1 MALRMKVD
9 AIYQV
14 HWANSLSNLA
24 FAERCS
30 KAVSTR
36 STLITSG
43 LYKNNFT
50 RGFFVLSVA
59 TVNMAK
65 MVGRAAS
72 FIANIATVAPGT
84 SPMPPVRNALT
95 APKMEMM
102 FQRLRRSRSH
112 VPYPMGNKTAKTR
125 MTEPTSGPSLGASS
139 NPVSGSPSQSSPFRR
154 IKIGR
159 IRLNPKFSQIFS
171 RFGFCI

>member
-1 MALRMKVD
+1 MKVD
-9 AIYQV
+9 AMYQV

-24 FAERCS
+24 FAERSS

-65 MVGRAAS
+65 MAGRADVIKNGAVS
-72 FIANIATVAPGT
+72 TTEMADAIIAK
-84 SPMPPVRNALT
+84 L
-95 APKMEMM
+95 
-102 FQRLRRSRSH
+102 
-112 VPYPMGNKTAKTR
+112 
-125 MTEPTSGPSLGASS
+125 
-139 NPVSGSPSQSSPFRR
+139 
-154 IKIGR
+154 
-159 IRLNPKFSQIFS
+159 
-171 RFGFCI
+171 